1 MERQARVNAPWWL
14 PYSIPIILFAVFMGL
29 IIADKAEYTV
39 TYSAGYDGGRSKTVT
54 VVERETLP
62 EPEPIYRLG
71 YTFAGWWY
79 EDADG
84 WRLWDFEK
92 DKVNEDITL
101 TARWERVTYTITLDA
116 DGGECGTTAYTVA
129 AGETFKLPVPTKDG
143 YYFAGWYCGEFKFDK
158 GSYPYNCDCNV
169 KAKWTT
175 YPPGM
180 TVKIGRF
187 EQDGNLENGAEEI
200 EWYVVDYKDGKYF
213 LVSKYLLAE
222 MRYAQNARDTVW
234 ETSLIRTYLNGE
246 FLETAFSEQE
256 RQYVTSTL
264 LPEGTTDRVFLLS
277 KRDIEDIVIDFYMC
291 IGLPSD
297 YLLAQGVRVSNKQV
311 HDMNPDKIYHTTW
324 YYIRGNIKA
333 DGTWFGG
340 YDSRSLVR
348 PAMWIDESYVNW
360 ANTEKGEK
368 P

>member
-1 MERQARVNAPWWL
+1 MKKLPWWV
-14 PYSIPIILFAVFMGL
+14 PYSIPVVIFASIMIF
-29 IIADKAEYTV
+29 IIADKPEYTV
-39 TYSAGYDGGRSKTVT
+39 IFSPGYDGGRSKTVT

-62 EPEPIYRLG
+62 EPEPIYRPG
-71 YTFAGWWY
+71 YTFTGWWY
-79 EDADG
+79 KDEGG
-84 WRLWDFEK
+84 WRLWNFEN
-92 DKVNEDITL
+92 DKVREDITL
-101 TARWERVTYTITLDA
+101 TARWERDTYTITLDA
-116 DGGECGTTAYTVA
+116 NGGECSTTAYTVA
-129 AGETFKLPVPTKDG
+129 AGENFKLPVPTKDG

-200 EWYVVDYKDGKYF
+200 EWYVIDYRDGRYF
-213 LVSKYLLAE
+213 LVSKYLLVE
-222 MRYAQNARDTVW
+222 MRYAENARDTVW
-234 ETSLIRTYLNGE
+234 ETSLICTYLNGE
-246 FLETAFSEQE
+246 FLETAFSKQE

-264 LPEGTTDRVFLLS
+264 LPEGTTDRIFLLS

-297 YLLAQGVRVSNKQV
+297 YLLAQGVMVSNKQV
-311 HDMNPDKIYHTTW
+311 HDMDPDKIYHTTW
-324 YYIRGNIKA
+324 YYLRGNIKA

-340 YDSRSLVR
+340 YDSQSLVR
-348 PAMWIDESYVNW
+348 PAMWIDEEYMSQS
-360 ANTEKGEK
+360 E
-368 P
+368 